1 MTGEGDLAVEV
12 IYGNVN
18 IYDIYIYTHWQKKTD
33 HLRKLLKMK
42 FKCELRGNFRNNI
55 IGIVFILKIIL

>member
-1 MTGEGDLAVEV
+1 MNIDR
-12 IYGNVN
+12 VN
-18 IYDIYIYTHWQKKTD
+18 KKIKAKNMYTPRQKKKKKTD

-55 IGIVFILKIIL
+55 IGIVFILKITL